1 MLGIVKVKTVFS
13 QTVLSKITTI
23 MTGFEEAKKSIKA
36 VSKKSKNIKTMADHF
51 KKDLNKFKKKA
62 KRHQI
67 KTSLLVNNED
77 NMAL

>member
-1 MLGIVKVKTVFS
+1 
-13 QTVLSKITTI
+13 

-77 NMAL
+77 NMVL